1 MTGMVLGS
9 VGTPLS
15 PWHAAQGCA
24 FVSISS
30 AACTCAMATAR
41 PIPSPKIPEKKRV
54 NMTIFPPLCLLHGSD
69 HRVCKQSRSPAATQ
83 VWQDAV
89 VFIRRGEHHASQSD
103 VDTCRHRRRDG
114 LSTGH

>member
-30 AACTCAMATAR
+30 AACTGGMAAR
-41 PIPSPKIPEKKRV
+41 PIPSPKIAEKKRV
-54 NMTIFPPLCLLHGSD
+54 NMTLFPLCLLHGSD
-69 HRVCKQSRSPAATQ
+69 HRVCKQTRSPAATQ

-89 VFIRRGEHHASQSD
+89 VFVRRSLCEPI
-103 VDTCRHRRRDG
+103 
-114 LSTGH
+114 